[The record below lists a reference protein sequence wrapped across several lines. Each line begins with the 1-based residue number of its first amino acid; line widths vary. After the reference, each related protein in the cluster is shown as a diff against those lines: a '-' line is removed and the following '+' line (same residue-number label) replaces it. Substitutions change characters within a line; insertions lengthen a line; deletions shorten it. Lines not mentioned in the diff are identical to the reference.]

1 MNALL
6 PLLVGLAD
14 AGSVTVAVPAPPH
27 ARLVQAIQLPLVT
40 RRLRHAG
47 GAEVDVRLALDAHRR
62 HHLHAADLVLVFDE
76 YVRVGPVLGF
86 GPFVVAHL
94 DDGHHGPA
102 LAKVIRYKH
111 GKGHWKSQGNGGGHG
126 PWDEKH
132 GGKHL
137 TDGHSAASPGHA
149 GKAGRGNAG
158 HGKSRGGKGN
168 GGGNGHGNGKGKK

>member
-6 PLLVGLAD
+6 PLLVSLAD

-86 GPFVVAHL
+86 GPFVVAYL

-102 LAKVIRYKH
+102 LAKFIRHEHGEGH
-111 GKGHWKSQGNGGGHG
+111 GKGHG

-137 TDGHSAASPGHA
+137 TYGHYAASPGASSHGHGNP
-149 GKAGRGNAG
+149 GKGRGN
-158 HGKSRGGKGN
+158 GK
-168 GGGNGHGNGKGKK
+168 GHGNGNHGHGKGKK